1 MVLALNTVS
10 GQIADVSPKTLL
22 HPTFKNVLV
31 LVEPERKPYNPVMY
45 KPGTVEEKI
54 EQESGFFKKFRN
66 ETKEE
71 DTESNID
78 IEEEN

>member
-1 MVLALNTVS
+1 
-10 GQIADVSPKTLL
+10 
-22 HPTFKNVLV
+22 
-31 LVEPERKPYNPVMY
+31 MY
-45 KPGTVEEKI
+45 KPGTVEEKQ
-54 EQESGFFKKFRN
+54 EQRSGFFAKMK